1 MKIWKLLVPTDLK
14 LRLDGAIPVSRSSKI
29 EGRSETENLAAA
41 ILEGPTWKL
50 YSYYWITIFAL
61 IGHDFNE
68 DKLTFTFLAIK
79 CIFR

>member
-1 MKIWKLLVPTDLK
+1 M
-14 LRLDGAIPVSRSSKI
+14 
-29 EGRSETENLAAA
+29 
-41 ILEGPTWKL
+41 LEGPTWKL